1 MADIVWHPTGDI
13 LREAN
18 VTRFMRKHGIKDSD
32 ELLSK
37 SAEENEWFWKAALE
51 DLGIEWYE
59 EPAQV
64 LDVSRG
70 KPWARW
76 FPGGKINI
84 AHNGLDRWASV
95 AEKDRVACIWESDA
109 GHVRKTTYQD
119 HFLESNRL
127 ANAMVSEGIVPGDT
141 VGVYMPMVPEV
152 ISVMFACWKVGAIA
166 VPIFSGF
173 AAKATAT
180 RLSDASAR
188 LLFTADGYER
198 RGKVVE
204 LKEEADKAADLVN
217 GLRKV
222 VVLERLHRPVSWRQ
236 GRDVSWSDFLEG
248 HSSEFRTRPLESEH
262 RSMILYTSGT
272 TGRPKGSVHTHIGVL
287 AQATKEIGYGFDL
300 KPGEVFFWVTDIGWM
315 MGPWMI
321 IGVTTLGGTMVMM
334 EGTPDYP
341 EPDRLWRMVEDHRI
355 THLGISPTAIRLLM
369 RYGDEWPAK
378 RDLSSLR
385 ILGSTGEPW
394 DEESWKWFFEKVGAG
409 RCPIINISGG
419 TEIMGCFLFPL
430 PIVPLKPC
438 TLGKGAAL
446 GMDVDVVDE
455 EGQSVRGEKGYLVAR
470 SPAPSMTKGLW
481 RDPERY
487 LETYWSRFEGM
498 WYHGDWATVD
508 GDGYW
513 FLHGRADDTI
523 KLAGKRVGPAEVE
536 GALLSHPGV
545 VEAAAI
551 GAPHEVKGEELV
563 CFAVLREGYE
573 ASEELSKELTE
584 HVTKE
589 LGKALRPAAVH
600 FVPALPK
607 TRSAK
612 IVRRAIRAQYLGDEE
627 LGDLSSV
634 ENPESIEAIPTRGSR
649 R

>member
-1 MADIVWHPTGDI
+1 MSDIEWSPSKELI
-13 LREAN
+13 EKAN
-18 VTRFMRKHGIKDSD
+18 ISRFMRKHGIRSHDQLLRRSVEDSP
-32 ELLSK
+32 
-37 SAEENEWFWKAALE
+37 WFWKSALE
-51 DLGIEWYE
+51 DLGIEWYK
-59 EPAQV
+59 EPVGV
-64 LDVSRG
+64 LDTSHG
-70 KPWARW
+70 KPWAQW

-84 AHNGLDRWASV
+84 AHNGLDRRGPG
-95 AEKDRVACIWESDA
+95 AEGDKVACIWEADD
-109 GHVRKTTYQD
+109 GRVRKTTYRD
-119 HFLESNRL
+119 HYVEANRL
-127 ANAMVSEGIVPGDT
+127 ANGLIADGIGEGDT

-152 ISVMFACWKVGAIA
+152 ISVMFACWKVGALA

-180 RLSDASAR
+180 RLEDAGAR
-188 LLFTADGYER
+188 LLFTADGYTR
-198 RGKVVE
+198 RGKVIE
-204 LKEEADKAADLVN
+204 LKEEADKAADMVPHI
-217 GLRKV
+217 RRV
-222 VVLERLHRPVSWRQ
+222 IVLERLGRPVPWNDA
-236 GRDVSWSDFLEG
+236 RDVKWSDFISAQPG
-248 HSSEFRTRPLESEH
+248 EFDTRRLDSEH

-300 KPGEVFFWVTDIGWM
+300 KPEDVFFWVTDIGWM

-341 EPDRLWRMVEDHRI
+341 DPARLWRMVEGHRI
-355 THLGISPTAIRLLM
+355 TTLGISPTAIRLLM
-369 RYGDEWPAK
+369 RYGDEWVQ
-378 RDLSSLR
+378 RHDLSSLR

-394 DEESWKWFFEKVGAG
+394 DEESWMWFFEKVGGG

-438 TLGKGAAL
+438 TLGRGAAL
-446 GMDVDVVDE
+446 GMDVDIVDE
-455 EGQSVRGEKGYLVAR
+455 DGKSLRGEKGYLVAR

-481 RDPERY
+481 RDPDRY
-487 LETYWSRFEGM
+487 LETYWSRFDDV

-508 GDGYW
+508 EEGYW

-523 KLAGKRVGPAEVE
+523 KVAGKRVGPAEVE
-536 GALLSHPGV
+536 GALISHPAV

-551 GAPHEVKGEELV
+551 GAPHDMKGEEVV
-563 CFAVLREGYE
+563 CFAVLREGFKPG
-573 ASEELSKELTE
+573 EELRRELIG
-584 HVTKE
+584 HVAGQ
-589 LGKALRPAAVH
+589 LGKVLRPAEVH

-612 IVRRAIRAQYLGDEE
+612 IVRRAIRARYLGEAD

-634 ENPESIEAIPTRGSR
+634 ENPGAIEEIPIRRRG
-649 R
+649 